1 MHLRRHLSF
10 FFFFFFFISIS
21 NDERG
26 LKNAMGE
33 QLDSNPPRGIVSGVA
48 IVQQLGKYNAIANG
62 GS

>member
-1 MHLRRHLSF
+1 MTK
-10 FFFFFFFISIS
+10 
-21 NDERG
+21 EG
-26 LKNAMGE
+26 EKNAMGE